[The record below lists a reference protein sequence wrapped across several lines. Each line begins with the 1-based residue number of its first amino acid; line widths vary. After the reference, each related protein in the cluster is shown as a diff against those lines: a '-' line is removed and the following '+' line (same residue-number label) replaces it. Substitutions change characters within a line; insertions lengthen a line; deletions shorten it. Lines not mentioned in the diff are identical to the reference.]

1 MFNQKKISAADAL
14 LEAQKIAFG
23 PIVFQCARLLRDWG
37 VFELLQENKRTP
49 LSIEKISNE
58 CNLTIYAVQVLC
70 ESGFSMGALD
80 FKDEKYTIT
89 NIGYFLLN
97 DEMTKV
103 NLNYNHD
110 VNYLGLFYLD
120 EALKNE
126 EPTGLHKV
134 FDTNEK
140 TIYPLLTTLPQKA
153 KDSWFG
159 FDHFYSDAA
168 FKTLVTIMSKKDIK
182 NMLDVGGNTGKWSV
196 AFTLASPATI
206 VTILDHQPQ
215 IDEAL
220 IKAKEN
226 GVEGRVKGCPIDLL
240 DHTVAFPNNV
250 DAVWMSQF
258 LDCFGVN
265 DIVNI
270 LKRAKN
276 ALAKD
281 GRVYIVE
288 PFWDRQSHEIGA
300 YCLINTS
307 PYFSALA
314 NGTSKMYRACEFET
328 FVNKAGLEVEE
339 QVNGLGFGHTLM
351 ICKVH

>member
-1 MFNQKKISAADAL
+1 MFNQEKLSGADAL

-23 PIVFQCARLLRDWG
+23 PIIFQCARLLRDWG
-37 VFELLQENKRTP
+37 IFELLQKNRKTP
-49 LSIEKISNE
+49 LSVEEIAKE
-58 CNLTIYAVQVLC
+58 CDLTIYAVQVLC

-89 NIGYFLLN
+89 NIGYFLQN
-97 DEMTKV
+97 DEMTKA

-120 EALKNE
+120 ESLKKG

-134 FDTNEK
+134 FDTDEE
-140 TIYPLLTTLPQKA
+140 TIYPLLTKLPKKA

-168 FKTLVTIMSKKDIK
+168 FKTLVDIMSKKNIK
-182 NMLDVGGNTGKWSV
+182 SMLDIGGNTGKWSV
-196 AFTLASPATI
+196 ALTSASPETT

-215 IDEAL
+215 INEAL
-220 IKAKEN
+220 IRAKEN
-226 GVEGRVKGCPIDLL
+226 GVEGRVKGHPIDLL
-240 DHTVAFPNNV
+240 DHTISFPNNV

-270 LKRAKN
+270 LRRAKN
-276 ALAKD
+276 ALGKD

-307 PYFSALA
+307 PYFTALA
-314 NGTSKMYRACEFET
+314 NGTSKMYRASEFEK
-328 FVNKAGLEVEE
+328 FANEAGLDVEE
-339 QVNGLGFGHTLM
+339 QVDGLGFGHTLM
-351 ICKVH
+351 ICKSK